1 MRAFLRG
8 SALALVPTCV
18 LLAACSVTSTNGVF
32 SAPDGP
38 TGVTSGPGDAPTGQ
52 RWEGVQSDKGC
63 GRSGIEYVL
72 VDEVCGREGK
82 GYADLSLRAPMFR
95 DGALVGDRLLAV
107 DATFMWSLD
116 VTDPTRRIERS
127 SLLGGLGQPI
137 ALAKYG
143 TSLLVAAGEEGL
155 LTVDASD
162 PAHPTK
168 ASGLGL
174 SGHALDVDVQDDV
187 AYVALGKG
195 GLGVVDLTT
204 SPPTLLNTIAVPGYA
219 TGVKVRGR
227 RAYVAACTTMA
238 VVDLDARAVVGRT
251 WTPSAV
257 QNGVLTAPAKDVE
270 LVGNVAFVAAGR
282 QGTVAIDVSDA
293 SRPAVLGNCS
303 RTEPS
308 FYASG
313 VRAEGEKLFVAAG
326 EWGVLPL
333 DVSAPATTCRQSVA
347 PPVKTKPPGEPT
359 CTAEAPW
366 EVLPWESLWAPPP
379 PAKDPIQVLPAGGR
393 VFAFGD
399 ARRIGTRAVDVRDTS
414 TMALPL
420 VGRYDE
426 PRKLVGIAASGGRL
440 AAAGVGG
447 GLFRIDTDGGLERSP
462 TDQDAWFRS
471 ALGVSFLAD
480 GRWVAFGPTEIY
492 AEGRRDSIALTLVKD
507 AHAIVALQGS
517 EVAVI
522 GKSGAEIVDVVTKT
536 SRPLQLPKSALPA
549 AIATDGT
556 SLFLAGPE
564 SVASTRTSLFG
575 GLPVKLAPHGVFD
588 EEDAA
593 DLGKWQ
599 TRLPRRKLVMANGKL
614 VEVATLGDRAGLV
627 VHGTAARVT
636 LPPATY
642 DGIAAS
648 GDSIFLT
655 SLDRSLYRS
664 TMVTVSLAGGR
675 AEVVSTEVFTGGA
688 AGVATVPG
696 HAYVADAD
704 GTLRI
709 YSTSGRSPSLVGT
722 VSVEA
727 PR

>member
-1 MRAFLRG
+1 
-8 SALALVPTCV
+8 
-18 LLAACSVTSTNGVF
+18 
-32 SAPDGP
+32 
-38 TGVTSGPGDAPTGQ
+38 
-52 RWEGVQSDKGC
+52 
-63 GRSGIEYVL
+63 
-72 VDEVCGREGK
+72 
-82 GYADLSLRAPMFR
+82 
-95 DGALVGDRLLAV
+95 
-107 DATFMWSLD
+107 
-116 VTDPTRRIERS
+116 
-127 SLLGGLGQPI
+127 
-137 ALAKYG
+137 
-143 TSLLVAAGEEGL
+143 
-155 LTVDASD
+155 
-162 PAHPTK
+162 
-168 ASGLGL
+168 
-174 SGHALDVDVQDDV
+174 
-187 AYVALGKG
+187 
-195 GLGVVDLTT
+195 
-204 SPPTLLNTIAVPGYA
+204 
-219 TGVKVRGR
+219 
-227 RAYVAACTTMA
+227 
-238 VVDLDARAVVGRT
+238 
-251 WTPSAV
+251 
-257 QNGVLTAPAKDVE
+257 
-270 LVGNVAFVAAGR
+270 
-282 QGTVAIDVSDA
+282 
-293 SRPAVLGNCS
+293 
-303 RTEPS
+303 
-308 FYASG
+308 
-313 VRAEGEKLFVAAG
+313 
-326 EWGVLPL
+326 
-333 DVSAPATTCRQSVA
+333 
-347 PPVKTKPPGEPT
+347 
-359 CTAEAPW
+359 
-366 EVLPWESLWAPPP
+366 
-379 PAKDPIQVLPAGGR
+379 
-393 VFAFGD
+393 
-399 ARRIGTRAVDVRDTS
+399 
-414 TMALPL
+414 MALPL

-440 AAAGVGG
+440 AAVGSGG
-447 GLFRIDTDGGLERSP
+447 GLFRIDTDGGLERVP

-480 GRWVAFGPTEIY
+480 GRWVAFGPSEIY

-507 AHAIVALQGS
+507 AHAMVALEGS

-556 SLFLAGPE
+556 SVFLAGPE

-627 VHGTAARVT
+627 VHGTSARVT

-648 GDSIFLT
+648 GDSVFLT

-709 YSTSGRSPSLVGT
+709 YSTNGRVPSLFGT
-722 VSVEA
+722 VSVEV